1 MIGADSISLAA
12 EYGFKVSNGVAYGNM
27 CGYAAALSDVSEGK
41 MLVISTAFPREEE
54 KRLLEDELTE
64 SNLREAYCVSNI
76 SFLDSRIEITFSTE
90 SGTMGGI
97 KEFADF
103 FFPLLDKYGA
113 TGINVCPLCGR
124 EFADNGSWKLV
135 DGIALHLHDGCAENM
150 RRTALAE
157 SQGEP
162 GTLGKGILGAMTG
175 SVISAIPWA
184 IVGYMGYFA
193 SIFGLVTGL
202 LTKKFYELFHGR
214 KGKGKVAVIVICA
227 LIGVAIG
234 CFGADAIELA
244 VGINKGYYSGITAG
258 QIPAFILWSLI
269 YIPEYRSEAIRYLCY
284 GIGFAIIGMFDVL
297 RGIKQEAKGADIIDL
312 D

>member
-1 MIGADSISLAA
+1 MIGADSINLAA
-12 EYGFKVSNGVAYGNM
+12 EYGFKVSNGVAYGDM

-54 KRLLEDELTE
+54 KRLLEDELNG
-64 SNLREAYCVSNI
+64 SNLQETYCVSNLKL
-76 SFLDSRIEITFSTE
+76 LDSRIEITFAAE
-90 SGTMGGI
+90 AGAAGGI

-113 TGINVCPLCGR
+113 SGINVCPLCG
-124 EFADNGSWKLV
+124 EALNENGSWKLV

-150 RRTALAE
+150 RRTALAAA
-157 SQGEP
+157 QGES

-175 SVISAIPWA
+175 SLISAIPWA
-184 IVGYMGYFA
+184 IVGYLGYFA

-214 KGKGKVAVIVICA
+214 NGKGKVAVIVICA
-227 LIGVAIG
+227 LIGVALG

-244 VGINKGYYSGITAG
+244 VGISKGYYSGITVG

-297 RGIKQEAKGADIIDL
+297 RGIKQEAKGSDIIDL

>member
-27 CGYAAALSDVSEGK
+27 CGYAAALSDVSEEK
-41 MLVISTAFPREEE
+41 LLVISIAFPREEE
-54 KRLLEDELTE
+54 KRLLEDELQETD
-64 SNLREAYCVSNI
+64 LQEAYCVSNI
-76 SFLDSRIEITFSTE
+76 SFLDSRIEITFAAGN
-90 SGTMGGI
+90 GTVGGI

-113 TGINVCPLCGR
+113 TGINVCPLCG
-124 EFADNGSWKLV
+124 ESLNENGGWKLI
-135 DGIALHLHDGCAENM
+135 DGVALHLHDGCAENM
-150 RRTALAE
+150 RRTALTAA
-157 SQGEP
+157 QGES
-162 GTLGKGILGAMTG
+162 GTLGKGILGALTG

-227 LIGVAIG
+227 LIGVVIG
-234 CFGADAIELA
+234 CFGVDAIELA
-244 VGINKGYYSGITAG
+244 VEISKGSYSEITMG

-269 YIPEYRSEAIRYLCY
+269 YLPEYRSAAIRNLCF
-284 GIGFAIIGMFDVL
+284 GIGFALIGMFDVL
-297 RGIKQEAKGADIIDL
+297 RGIKQETEGSDIIDL